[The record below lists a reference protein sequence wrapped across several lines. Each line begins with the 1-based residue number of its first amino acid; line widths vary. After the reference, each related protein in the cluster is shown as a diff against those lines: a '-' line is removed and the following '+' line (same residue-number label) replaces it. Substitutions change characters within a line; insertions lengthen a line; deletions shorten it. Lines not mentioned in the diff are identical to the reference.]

1 MVAIGEYY
9 LVGSLISDAA
19 KNLAILDFSL
29 SINLTLIHGALEN
42 VRLNSHL
49 LIERSRNFLSNRMSL
64 MM

>member
-9 LVGSLISDAA
+9 MVGSLISDAA

-42 VRLNSHL
+42 VRFTFAPFF
-49 LIERSRNFLSNRMSL
+49 ERLRNFSSNRMSL